1 MNLPLCRAVCRHGE
15 CRTRSAAV
23 LPASGPAEC
32 HSTASCASCGGCRAQ
47 VAQFKATVLLLPNG
61 SDRVTSA
68 PVQPWESDK
77 KVEDEEVLK
86 LLATSLKKS
95 KSSKKT
101 AKKKARTVAH
111 GRSCQL
117 RNTVVLYLPAF
128 EAALSTSACPEPD
141 AVARSA

>member
-1 MNLPLCRAVCRHGE
+1 MGLIWGCL
-15 CRTRSAAV
+15 TRVAWR
-23 LPASGPAEC
+23 P
-32 HSTASCASCGGCRAQ
+32 Q

-68 PVQPWESDK
+68 PTQPFESEK

-101 AKKKARTVAH
+101 AKKKARSLGSLH
-111 GRSCQL
+111 
-117 RNTVVLYLPAF
+117 
-128 EAALSTSACPEPD
+128 PD
-141 AVARSA
+141 AAGPDPGH